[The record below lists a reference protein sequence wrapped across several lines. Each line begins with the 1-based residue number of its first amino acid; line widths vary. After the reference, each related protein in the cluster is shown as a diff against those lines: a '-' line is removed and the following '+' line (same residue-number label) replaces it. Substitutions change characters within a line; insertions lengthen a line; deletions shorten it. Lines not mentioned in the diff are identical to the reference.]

1 MSATITDRLKAWA
14 YLSRVVE
21 GPSAHLHYL
30 LTQGRDPEAIAHG
43 VRHREPWIGDLLK
56 ETASRHDWDTAQQ
69 DLEKLLAMDG
79 RLITPED
86 REWPTAEFDHAFGF
100 AASGMSEHVR
110 TYQDDAV
117 PPHALWVR
125 GRDLQSL
132 TSQAVAIVGTRAV
145 SHYGRDVTR
154 MMVDTLVPH
163 QWTIISG
170 GALGVDTVAHTSAVH
185 AGGSTVMVA
194 ACGLDRSY
202 PARNQALFNEIVQK
216 KAGAIIS
223 EYPPGTPPQR
233 HRFLT
238 RNRLVAALSQGTV
251 VTEAAWRSGAL
262 NTLSWAS
269 GLGRVAMAVPGP
281 VTTAG
286 SLGCHERIRTGQAE
300 MVCSGDEV
308 RSLLGAIGGLDPH
321 EQYELN
327 FAANP
332 IQGLSRNELRV
343 FDSLGSLPRE
353 VSDIASDTGLS
364 LALVVH
370 LLVELDKRG
379 VITREGTRWGRVV
392 PSGGEAPGDRA
403 IGD

>member
-1 MSATITDRLKAWA
+1 MSGTITERLKAWA

-21 GPSAHLHYL
+21 GPSVHLQRL
-30 LTQGRDPEAIAHG
+30 LKEGRDPEAIAHG
-43 VRHREPWIGDLLK
+43 IKNRETWIGDLLR
-56 ETASRHDWDTAQQ
+56 ETASRCDWDTAQD
-69 DLEKLLAMDG
+69 DLEKIMRIGG

-86 REWPTAEFDHAFGF
+86 HDWPVEELEQSFGF
-100 AASGMSEHVR
+100 AASGVSDHVR

-117 PPHALWVR
+117 APHALWVKGGNLR
-125 GRDLQSL
+125 SL
-132 TSQAVAIVGTRAV
+132 TAQAVTVVGTRAV
-145 SHYGRDVTR
+145 SHYGTEVTR
-154 MMVDTLVPH
+154 MIVDNLVAH

-170 GALGVDTVAHTSAVH
+170 GALGVDSVAHTAAVKS
-185 AGGSTVMVA
+185 GGSTVVVA

-202 PARNQALFNEIVQK
+202 PAHNRPLFEKIVDTG
-216 KAGAIIS
+216 AGVIIS

-238 RNRLVAALSQGTV
+238 RNRLAAALSKGTV

-262 NTLSWAS
+262 NTLSWCS

-286 SLGCHERIRTGQAE
+286 SLGCHERIRTGAAE

-308 RSLLGAIGGLDPH
+308 RSLLSSIGQVDVEG
-321 EQYELN
+321 QYELN
-327 FAANP
+327 YAASP

-343 FDSLGSLPRE
+343 FDSLGMRPRDAGQVAE
-353 VSDIASDTGLS
+353 ETGLP

-370 LLVELDKRG
+370 LLVDLDKRG
-379 VITREGTRWGRVV
+379 LIRREGSLWGRV
-392 PSGGEAPGDRA
+392 ADA
-403 IGD
+403 Q